1 MPRATASTGSTGSRR
16 ARQGEIQVKEFDLE
30 QTADVWLFLDLESAR
45 PGRQRRR
52 RRASRSAVRAA
63 ASIADKSLGE
73 NRAVGLTAYGHRM
86 AVLPADRGGRQYLK
100 VMQLLA
106 AVEGDGATP
115 LVEGL
120 LASLPRLRRGMT
132 AVVITPSARP
142 GLGPA
147 AGQPPRRGG
156 SPPSS

>member
-1 MPRATASTGSTGSRR
+1 VEVG
-16 ARQGEIQVKEFDLE
+16 
-30 QTADVWLFLDLESAR
+30 
-45 PGRQRRR
+45 
-52 RRASRSAVRAA
+52 VRVA

-86 AVLPADRGGRQYLK
+86 SVLPADRGGRQYLK

-106 AVEGDGATP
+106 AVDGDGSTP

-132 AVVITPSARP
+132 AVVITPSFDRAWVRPLASLRGRGIAAVVVTVRSGSLEPGSDAALQARA
-142 GLGPA
+142 LGHALAEYELLNFVVTPDRTLGA
-147 AGQPPRRGG
+147 QLAR
-156 SPPSS
+156 SSR